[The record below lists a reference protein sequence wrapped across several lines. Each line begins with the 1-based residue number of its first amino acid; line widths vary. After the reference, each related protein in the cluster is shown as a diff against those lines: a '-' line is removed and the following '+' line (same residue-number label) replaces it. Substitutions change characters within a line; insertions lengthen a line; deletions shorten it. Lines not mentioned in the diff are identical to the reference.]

1 MRKLL
6 LLRHGMTEANEKG
19 VFSGAI
25 DLPLS
30 ERGRAALAPLR
41 GRMPPASLFFT
52 SGMLRARQT
61 LEILYGHVDSVTV
74 EELAEYRFGTFEMRS
89 HADLF
94 EKEPVYR
101 LWLQEDALD
110 IACPGGETRRA
121 FEARVRSGFFRVV
134 SYSWEG
140 LAVLVAHGG
149 VIRQILLP
157 FVSLPLLSNGEGAL
171 LTVGQK
177 GEILAVERFRPPGKE
192 CFSGE
197 TTRNKT

>member
-121 FEARVRSGFFRVV
+121 FEARVRSGFFLRRFIQLGRVLLC
-134 SYSWEG
+134 SWRME
-140 LAVLVAHGG
+140 VL
-149 VIRQILLP
+149 
-157 FVSLPLLSNGEGAL
+157 FVKYCSPLCPCRYCQTVRGRCLPLGR
-171 LTVGQK
+171 K
-177 GEILAVERFRPPGKE
+177 GK
-192 CFSGE
+192 S
-197 TTRNKT
+197 